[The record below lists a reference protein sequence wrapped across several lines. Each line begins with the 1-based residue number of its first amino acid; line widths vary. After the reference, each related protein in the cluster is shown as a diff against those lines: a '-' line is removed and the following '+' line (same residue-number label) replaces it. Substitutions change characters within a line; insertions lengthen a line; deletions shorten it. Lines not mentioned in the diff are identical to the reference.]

1 MLLWPLLLNW
11 GHENI
16 ILGWTPKWC
25 LVGPQLSA
33 GGGGCARHD
42 ARATRDLL
50 QKRGLHYKNAVG
62 RRDLLQKRGRP
73 ARERADPAF
82 ICRVPEQKGVF
93 VDPQYFITLYD
104 VAATE
109 IHHRR

>member
-1 MLLWPLLLNW
+1 MK
-11 GHENI
+11 NI
-16 ILGWTPKWC
+16 IPGWTPKWC

-33 GGGGCARHD
+33 GGGRCARHD

-62 RRDLLQKRGRP
+62 RRDLLQKRGRR

-82 ICRVPEQKGVF
+82 KCRVPTFQMQGEQKGVF

>member
-42 ARATRDLL
+42 ALATRDLL
-50 QKRGLHYKNAVG
+50 QKRGLHYKNEVG
-62 RRDLLQKRGRP
+62 VR
-73 ARERADPAF
+73 AREPRFTYEKFELLEAALHP
-82 ICRVPEQKGVF
+82 VF
-93 VDPQYFITLYD
+93 V
-104 VAATE
+104 
-109 IHHRR
+109 